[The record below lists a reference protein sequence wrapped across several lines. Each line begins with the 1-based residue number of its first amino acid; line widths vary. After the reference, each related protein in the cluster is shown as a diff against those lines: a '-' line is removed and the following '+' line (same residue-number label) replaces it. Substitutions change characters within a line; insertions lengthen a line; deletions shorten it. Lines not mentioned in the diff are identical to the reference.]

1 MKVKV
6 ALVQQASAFF
16 DKEKGLEQLSD
27 WTAEAAGQ
35 NCDLV
40 VFPESF
46 IPGYPRG
53 FDFGAVVGSR
63 DDQGRELYNEYHQ
76 QSMDLSGPDGKF
88 LEGLAKQHNQYLVVG
103 ITEKEKQHGS
113 LFCSMVYVSPRK
125 GIMGVHRKIK
135 PTGTERLVWAEAGP
149 ESLVSFQ
156 TEIGRLGGLICWENY
171 MPLARMSMYRK
182 GVQIYL
188 APTADARESWVNSL
202 QHIALE
208 GRCFV
213 LGCNQYFEPEL
224 YPDKFRRQLKDEER
238 AHCRGGSVMVSPMG
252 EIISGPLWDKAGLL
266 TAELDLEDIN
276 RSKLDF
282 DPNAHY
288 NREDIFKLNIPGQ
301 PPTYEE

>member
-1 MKVKV
+1 MKVWV
-6 ALVQQASAFF
+6 GLVQQASAFF
-16 DKEKGLEQLSD
+16 DKEKGLEQLAH
-27 WTAEAAGQ
+27 WTAECAK
-35 NCDLV
+35 NKCDLV

-63 DDQGRELYNEYHQ
+63 NDEGRELYNQYHK
-76 QSMDLSGPDGKF
+76 QSMDLSGEDGAL
-88 LEGLAKQHNQYLVVG
+88 LEDLAKEHQQYLVVG
-103 ITEKEKQHGS
+103 ITEKEQDHGS
-113 LFCSMVYVSPRK
+113 LYCSMVYVSPEK

-135 PTGTERLVWAEAGP
+135 PTGTERVIWAEAGA

-171 MPLARMSMYRK
+171 MPLARMSMYER

-188 APTADARESWVNSL
+188 APTADARDSWVRSL

-213 LGCNQYFEPEL
+213 MGCNQYFTPDMYPEEL
-224 YPDKFRRQLKDEER
+224 SSQLRNEER
-238 AHCRGGSVMVSPMG
+238 AKCRGGSVIVSPFG
-252 EIISGPLWDKAGLL
+252 EIIAGPLWDESGLVV
-266 TAELDLEDIN
+266 AEIDLEDIN

-282 DPNAHY
+282 DPKAHY
-288 NREDIFKLNIPGQ
+288 NRPDIFKFDVPDQ